1 MTAFEK
7 HLGRTMLPHEVI
19 KEREW
24 YISQVLSPEQ
34 LKKRRE
40 LMKEETP
47 KQLSL
52 F

>member
-1 MTAFEK
+1 MTLFEK
-7 HLGRTMLPHEVI
+7 HLGRHMLPSEKI
-19 KEREW
+19 YEREW
-24 YISQVLSPEQ
+24 YVSQVLSPEQ

-40 LMKEETP
+40 LMNKETP